1 MITSQSTE
9 EEKWYV
15 MRAYKNE
22 KKAEELLSG
31 NNGLKYFIP
40 KRQILRTRN
49 GRKIICTEPV
59 IHSLVFVFASQKQT
73 VYCKRY
79 ICNDLQF
86 VSWKRYDSTSYLTI
100 PAKQMD
106 DFIRMCTQKE
116 QEVTF
121 YTPDEIPL
129 EKGQKVRVHGG
140 IFDKMEGILVKT
152 YKKRNK
158 QLAVIIPDILA
169 ASANVDPDYLEFIN

>member
-9 EEKWYV
+9 EAKWYV

-31 NNGLKYFIP
+31 KNGMTYFIP
-40 KRQILRTRN
+40 KQKVIRTYQ
-49 GRKIICTEPV
+49 GKKVITTEPV
-59 IHSLVFVFASQKQT
+59 IHSLVFVFASQKQI
-73 VYCKRY
+73 VNFKRY
-79 ICNDLQF
+79 IFNDLQF
-86 VSWKRYDSTSYLTI
+86 VSWKRDNSTNYLTV
-100 PAKQMD
+100 PSDEMD
-106 DFIRMCTQKE
+106 NFIRMCTQKE

-121 YTPDEIPL
+121 YTPADIQV

-140 IFDKMEGILVKT
+140 TFDKMEGILVKT

-158 QLAVIIPDILA
+158 QLVVIIPDILA
-169 ASANVDPDYLEFIN
+169 ASANVAPEYLEILN

>member
-59 IHSLVFVFASQKQT
+59 IHSLVFVFASQKQI
-73 VYCKRY
+73 VNFKRY

-140 IFDKMEGILVKT
+140 VFDKMEGILVKT

-169 ASANVDPDYLEFIN
+169 ASANVDPEYLEIIP

>member
-40 KRQILRTRN
+40 KRQILRTRK

-59 IHSLVFVFASQKQT
+59 IHSLVFVFASQKQI
-73 VYCKRY
+73 VNFKRY

-140 IFDKMEGILVKT
+140 VFDKMEGILVKT

-158 QLAVIIPDILA
+158 QLVVIIPDILA
-169 ASANVDPDYLEFIN
+169 ASANVDPEYLEIIP

>member
-40 KRQILRTRN
+40 KHQILRTRN

-59 IHSLVFVFASQKQT
+59 IHSLVFVFASQKQI
-73 VYCKRY
+73 VNFKRY

-140 IFDKMEGILVKT
+140 VFDKMEGILVKT

>member
-9 EEKWYV
+9 EAKWYV

-59 IHSLVFVFASQKQT
+59 IHSLVFVFASQKQI
-73 VYCKRY
+73 VNFKRY

-140 IFDKMEGILVKT
+140 VFDKMEGILVKT

>member
-59 IHSLVFVFASQKQT
+59 IHSLVFVFASQKQI
-73 VYCKRY
+73 VNFKRY

-158 QLAVIIPDILA
+158 QLVVIIPDILA
-169 ASANVDPDYLEFIN
+169 ASANVDPEYLEIIP

>member
-59 IHSLVFVFASQKQT
+59 IHSLVFVFASQKQI
-73 VYCKRY
+73 VNFKRY

-169 ASANVDPDYLEFIN
+169 ASANVDPEYLEIIP

>member
-31 NNGLKYFIP
+31 KNGLKYFIP

-59 IHSLVFVFASQKQT
+59 IHSLVFVFASQKQI
-73 VYCKRY
+73 VNFKRY

-86 VSWKRYDSTSYLTI
+86 VSWKRYDNTSYLTI

-140 IFDKMEGILVKT
+140 VFDKMEGILVKT

>member
-59 IHSLVFVFASQKQT
+59 IHSLVFVFASQKQI
-73 VYCKRY
+73 VNFKRY

>member
-31 NNGLKYFIP
+31 KNGLKYFIP
-40 KRQILRTRN
+40 KHQTLRTRE

-59 IHSLVFVFASQKQT
+59 IHSLVFVFASQKQI
-73 VYCKRY
+73 VNFKRY

-86 VSWKRYDSTSYLTI
+86 VSWKRYDNTSYLTI
-100 PAKQMD
+100 PANQMD

-140 IFDKMEGILVKT
+140 VFDKMEGILIKT

-169 ASANVDPDYLEFIN
+169 ASANVDPEYLEIIP

>member
-1 MITSQSTE
+1 
-9 EEKWYV
+9 

-59 IHSLVFVFASQKQT
+59 IHSLVFVFASQKQI
-73 VYCKRY
+73 VNFKRY

-140 IFDKMEGILVKT
+140 VFDKMEGILVKT

-169 ASANVDPDYLEFIN
+169 ASANVDPEYLEIIP

>member
-1 MITSQSTE
+1 
-9 EEKWYV
+9 

-31 NNGLKYFIP
+31 KNGMTYFIP
-40 KRQILRTRN
+40 KQKVIRTYQ
-49 GRKIICTEPV
+49 GKKVITTEPV
-59 IHSLVFVFASQKQT
+59 IHSLVFVFASQKQI
-73 VYCKRY
+73 VNFKRY

-86 VSWKRYDSTSYLTI
+86 VSWKRYDSTNDLTV
-100 PAKQMD
+100 PSDEMD
-106 DFIRMCTQKE
+106 NFIRMCTQKE

-140 IFDKMEGILVKT
+140 VFDKMEGILVKT

-169 ASANVDPDYLEFIN
+169 ASANVDPDYLEILN

>member
-59 IHSLVFVFASQKQT
+59 IHSLVFVFASQKQI
-73 VYCKRY
+73 VNFKRY

-86 VSWKRYDSTSYLTI
+86 VSWKRYDNTSYLTI
-100 PAKQMD
+100 PANQMD

-129 EKGQKVRVHGG
+129 KKGQKVRVHGG

-158 QLAVIIPDILA
+158 QLVVIIPDILA
-169 ASANVDPDYLEFIN
+169 ASANVDPEYLEIIP

>member
-1 MITSQSTE
+1 MITSQPTE
-9 EEKWYV
+9 EAKWYV

-31 NNGLKYFIP
+31 KNGMTYFIP
-40 KRQILRTRN
+40 KQKVIRTYQ
-49 GRKIICTEPV
+49 GKKVITTEPV
-59 IHSLVFVFASQKQT
+59 IHSLVFVFASQKQI
-73 VYCKRY
+73 VNFKRY

-86 VSWKRYDSTSYLTI
+86 VSWKCYDSTSYLTI

-129 EKGQKVRVHGG
+129 KKGQKVRVHGG

-158 QLAVIIPDILA
+158 QLVVIIPDILA
-169 ASANVDPDYLEFIN
+169 ASANVDPEYLEIIP

>member
-31 NNGLKYFIP
+31 KNGLKYFIP
-40 KRQILRTRN
+40 KQKTVRTRD

-59 IHSLVFVFASQKQT
+59 IHSLVFVFASQKQI
-73 VYCKRY
+73 VNFKRY

-140 IFDKMEGILVKT
+140 VFDKMEGILVKT

-158 QLAVIIPDILA
+158 QLVVIIPDILA
-169 ASANVDPDYLEFIN
+169 ASANVDPEYLEILN

>member
-9 EEKWYV
+9 EAKWYV

-31 NNGLKYFIP
+31 KNGMTYFIP
-40 KRQILRTRN
+40 KQKVIRTYQ
-49 GRKIICTEPV
+49 GKKVITTEPV
-59 IHSLVFVFASQKQT
+59 IHSLVFVFASQKQI
-73 VYCKRY
+73 VNFKRY
-79 ICNDLQF
+79 IFNDLQF
-86 VSWKRYDSTSYLTI
+86 VSWKRYDSTNYLTI

-140 IFDKMEGILVKT
+140 VFDKMEGILIKT

-169 ASANVDPDYLEFIN
+169 ASANVDPEYLEIIP